1 MRTRILPIFF
11 AFLVMGVADAMGPLS
26 NAVQTQF
33 QLSNVVA
40 KLLPFFVFIA
50 FAVFSVPGG
59 VLAARVG
66 KKRLLMAGLAINA
79 VAVLIPSLLEPGYPL
94 LLVCIFLL
102 GVGTTFLQV
111 AGNPIAR
118 DVSAEGKYARNLT
131 FAQFI
136 KGVGS
141 SSSTYLVAFAASLP
155 LLGALGWRS
164 AFPIFAVLMVLCFL
178 CVAFLRVE
186 EAKADVPPG
195 IVSSLALL
203 KEPTFA
209 LAVVGIFF
217 YVGAEVCM
225 TGFLEPRLAALGLAG
240 KEANLLGPTLF
251 LAGLTVGRLVG
262 SGVLSFL
269 RAAAFF
275 RVSAAL
281 GLLGIAA
288 VMAGNQALA
297 VAGVVACG
305 LGFANIWPLLF
316 SLTVEARP
324 ERSSELSGLMCMAIS
339 GGAVLPLVMGRL
351 ADAGA
356 LATAFV
362 VPAGAFAY
370 LLLLSLRGAR
380 RPAEA

>member
-1 MRTRILPIFF
+1 MRARILPIFF

-26 NAVQTQF
+26 NAVQDQF

-50 FAVFSVPGG
+50 FALFSVPGG

-66 KKRLLMAGLAINA
+66 KKRLLLAGLAINA

-94 LLVCIFLL
+94 LLLCIFLL
-102 GVGTTFLQV
+102 GIGTTFLQV

-131 FAQFI
+131 FAQFV

-141 SSSTYLVAFAASLP
+141 ASSTYLVALAASLP

-164 AFPIFAVLMVLCFL
+164 AFPVFALLMVLCFVA
-178 CVAFLRVE
+178 VAFLRVD
-186 EAKADVPPG
+186 EAKAEVPPG
-195 IVSSLALL
+195 IASSLALL

-209 LAVVGIFF
+209 LAVVGIFL

-225 TGFLEPRLAALGLAG
+225 TGFLEPRLAALGLVG
-240 KEANLLGPTLF
+240 REANLLGPTLF

-269 RAAAFF
+269 SPAAFF
-275 RVSAAL
+275 RVSGTL
-281 GLLGIAA
+281 GVLGIVAVAA
-288 VMAGNQALA
+288 GSQPLA

-351 ADAGA
+351 ADAADVGV
-356 LATAFV
+356 AFV
-362 VPAGAFAY
+362 VPAVAFAY
-370 LLLLSLRGAR
+370 LFLLSLRGAR